1 MASTSASRSDG
12 VSSRIRRAAS
22 TVNSDNQLLVSDIR
36 KAMNLMKDIAVD
48 LERDNQS
55 DMLLDCG
62 SSCSRKRVKQL
73 ENAVAELVEAHENCL
88 HYSSAIHSV
97 ADAYRPGPELTDF
110 KKLLD
115 TEFEKVKAG
124 SSSHPQNHPLMHQ
137 FQQTVWVVSCFFSM
151 KTPDVL
157 PKQSCL
163 PELNKYMLW
172 EIMVRAAVQCI
183 YIEIGVIGIGM
194 QLVGTLLNVHHAGQ
208 PMPGEEQEDIIMT
221 STESSIKNL
230 KCPLT
235 GKHITEL
242 TEPVRSMDCKHIYEK
257 NAILIYIKSHHNNA
271 KCPESACPKMVHAKR
286 VICDPL
292 LLVEI
297 EEQCTLSRQ
306 TARTDVVEDFT
317 EMEPHDEDS
326 T

>member
-55 DMLLDCG
+55 DM
-62 SSCSRKRVKQL
+62 VKQL

-137 FQQTVWVVSCFFSM
+137 FQQAVW
-151 KTPDVL
+151 
-157 PKQSCL
+157 
-163 PELNKYMLW
+163 
-172 EIMVRAAVQCI
+172 
-183 YIEIGVIGIGM
+183 
-194 QLVGTLLNVHHAGQ
+194 NVHHAGQ

>member
-1 MASTSASRSDG
+1 MNDAERVENLLTNVFSWL
-12 VSSRIRRAAS
+12 RI
-22 TVNSDNQLLVSDIR
+22 V
-36 KAMNLMKDIAVD
+36 
-48 LERDNQS
+48 
-55 DMLLDCG
+55 
-62 SSCSRKRVKQL
+62 SCSERL
-73 ENAVAELVEAHENCL
+73 
-88 HYSSAIHSV
+88 SSLWLWLL
-97 ADAYRPGPELTDF
+97 GLLTYP
-110 KKLLD
+110 LLLNL
-115 TEFEKVKAG
+115 
-124 SSSHPQNHPLMHQ
+124 PQ
-137 FQQTVWVVSCFFSM
+137 
-151 KTPDVL
+151 
-157 PKQSCL
+157 
-163 PELNKYMLW
+163 
-172 EIMVRAAVQCI
+172 
-183 YIEIGVIGIGM
+183 
-194 QLVGTLLNVHHAGQ
+194 NVHHAGQ

>member
-1 MASTSASRSDG
+1 
-12 VSSRIRRAAS
+12 
-22 TVNSDNQLLVSDIR
+22 
-36 KAMNLMKDIAVD
+36 MNLMKDIAVD

-55 DMLLDCG
+55 DMINEDDERGGQLYNSYPVFGWGFSYSIVTDSVFLDQLLCLTLALEL
-62 SSCSRKRVKQL
+62 VKQL

-97 ADAYRPGPELTDF
+97 AEAYRPGPELTDF
-110 KKLLD
+110 KKLLG

-137 FQQTVWVVSCFFSM
+137 FQQAVWRQLGGHCEG
-151 KTPDVL
+151 L
-157 PKQSCL
+157 L
-163 PELNKYMLW
+163 ELNKYMLW

-194 QLVGTLLNVHHAGQ
+194 QLVGTLLVTKCVKPWLTAAILNVHHAGQ